1 MKEIKLDELM
11 QGITTVIF
19 DMDGTLIDSMWM
31 WKQID
36 IDYLASKGREFPPDL
51 QERISGMSFSE
62 TSVYFK
68 KEFDLSDDLETIKK
82 CWNDMAWEHYNTD
95 VSYKPGVVA
104 FLEKLRERKI
114 KTGIATSNSIELV
127 RAVIERLG
135 IDRYID
141 EIHTAC
147 EVERGK
153 PFPDIYLYVCEC
165 LKASP
170 SECLVFEDVL
180 NGIRAAK
187 SAGMKVCNVFDEA
200 SEHEAQQKA
209 AEADYTIHDFTQITL

>member
-1 MKEIKLDELM
+1 MIRFEELM
-11 QGITTVIF
+11 GDATTVIF

-36 IDYLASKGREFPPDL
+36 IDYLASKGCEFPPDL

-62 TSVYFK
+62 NAVYFK
-68 KEFDLSDDLETIKK
+68 KEFGITDDLETIKK

-95 VSYKPGVVA
+95 VTFKPGVTA
-104 FLEKLRERKI
+104 FLEKLRSMNI
-114 KTGIATSNSIELV
+114 KTGIATSNSIELAS
-127 RAVIERLG
+127 AVIKRLG

-147 EVERGK
+147 EVKRGK

-165 LKASP
+165 LGSKP
-170 SECLVFEDVL
+170 EECLVFEDVL
-180 NGIRAAK
+180 NGVRSAK
-187 SAGMKVCNVFDEA
+187 SAGMRVCNVFDEA
-200 SEHEAQQKA
+200 SEHEADDKRK
-209 AEADYTIHDFTQITL
+209 EADYTIHDFTDIEM